1 MPHST
6 HMHQVS
12 AKDATAGYSPRL
24 CNEDLAPT
32 RDQNWSWYN
41 IFFILDVGRA
51 QHGGYVV
58 AASFFTLRLAS
69 WQVLLC
75 LLIGICIVQ
84 LCANL
89 VAKPSQMAG
98 VPYAVICRQAFG
110 VFGANIP
117 AVIRGL
123 IAFAWY
129 GIQTYLAANALMLVL
144 LKFWPSLSTLTGSGF
159 LGLSLLGWLCF
170 ATMWLLQAMVFWH
183 GMNAIKRFIDIAGP
197 AVYVVMLALAGW
209 IVYKT
214 GFDGISFTLA
224 SKSLTAGEQTW
235 QMITAT
241 ALVVSYFSGPLLN
254 FGDFSRY
261 GKNMGEIRRGNRWG
275 LPFNF
280 LLFSI
285 VTVVIVSGT
294 QSLFG
299 HMITDPIETVS
310 RIGNDLA
317 VAIGLLTMIT
327 ATIGINIVANFVS
340 PAFDFSNCSPQKI
353 SFRTGGMI
361 AAVGSILLTPW
372 NLFNSPEL
380 IHYTL
385 DVLGAFIGPL
395 FGILIADF
403 YLIKRGQV
411 SVDDLFDDTP
421 KGKYWYRNGFNPK
434 AIAALLPSVAIG
446 LIISFIPALHQVANF
461 SWFIGV
467 FLGATAYRWLAR
479 DERTAVAGP
488 AFRAKVMAQKS
499 NSAHSKLRRKG
510 KSHPQP
516 CRPGVNAEAA
526 VVSEPVGRWLFTDA
540 RRSAERRDQARIFEA
555 LQPLSHLGLR
565 QVCMKRR
572 RSGEGKPGQQGGDND
587 KQVPF
592 GRVQQE

>member
-1 MPHST
+1 MPNS
-6 HMHQVS
+6 QKIS
-12 AKDATAGYSPRL
+12 QATADSAHAHYSPRL
-24 CNEDLAPT
+24 CNDDLAPT
-32 RDQNWSWYN
+32 RDQKWSWYN
-41 IFFILDVGRA
+41 IFSFWMSDV
-51 QHGGYVV
+51 HSMGGYVV
-58 AASFFTLRLAS
+58 AASFFTLGLAS

-75 LLIGICIVQ
+75 LLVGICIVQ
-84 LCANL
+84 ICANL

-129 GIQTYLAANALMLVL
+129 GIQTYLAANALMLVS
-144 LKFWPSLSTLTGSGF
+144 LKFWPALTPLTHASW
-159 LGLSLLGWLCF
+159 LGLSQLGWICF
-170 ATMWLLQAMVFWH
+170 GVMWFAQALVFWH
-183 GMNAIKRFIDIAGP
+183 GMNAIKRFIDVAGP
-197 AVYVVMLALAGW
+197 AVYVVMVALAVW

-214 GFDGISFTLA
+214 GFNGISLTLA
-224 SKSLTAGEQTW
+224 SKQLSGGQQAWE
-235 QMITAT
+235 MITAT

-261 GKNMGEIRRGNRWG
+261 GKNMNEIRRGNRWG

-280 LLFSI
+280 LLFSV

-299 HMITDPIETVS
+299 HMITDPVETVS
-310 RIGNDLA
+310 RVGSDLA

-361 AAVGSILLTPW
+361 AAVGSVLLTPW
-372 NLFNSPEL
+372 NLFQSPEL

-395 FGILIADF
+395 FGILLCDF
-403 YLIKRGQV
+403 YLIKRGQI
-411 SVDDLFDDTP
+411 SVNDLFNDTP
-421 KGKYWYRNGFNPK
+421 KGQYWYRGGFNPK
-434 AIAALLPSVAIG
+434 AIGALVPSVLIG
-446 LIISFIPALHQVANF
+446 LAISFTPSLHAVANF

-467 FLGATAYRWLAR
+467 ALSAGCYRWIAR
-479 DERTAVAGP
+479 EDRVSIPQGYGG
-488 AFRAKVMAQKS
+488 KVM
-499 NSAHSKLRRKG
+499 
-510 KSHPQP
+510 
-516 CRPGVNAEAA
+516 VE
-526 VVSEPVGRWLFTDA
+526 
-540 RRSAERRDQARIFEA
+540 
-555 LQPLSHLGLR
+555 
-565 QVCMKRR
+565 KR
-572 RSGEGKPGQQGGDND
+572 
-587 KQVPF
+587 
-592 GRVQQE
+592 

>member
-1 MPHST
+1 MSDVHS
-6 HMHQVS
+6 M
-12 AKDATAGYSPRL
+12 
-24 CNEDLAPT
+24 
-32 RDQNWSWYN
+32 
-41 IFFILDVGRA
+41 
-51 QHGGYVV
+51 GGYVV
-58 AASFFTLRLAS
+58 AASFFTLGLAS
-69 WQVLLC
+69 WQVLFC
-75 LLIGICIVQ
+75 LLAGIGIVQ

-144 LKFWPSLSTLTGSGF
+144 LKFYPELNSMTQSSW
-159 LGLSLLGWLCF
+159 LGLSLLGWCCF
-170 ATMWLLQAMVFWH
+170 GTMWLLQAIVFWH

-197 AVYVVMLALAGW
+197 AVYVVMFALAGW

-214 GFDGISFTLA
+214 GFSAMSFTLA
-224 SKSLTAGEQTW
+224 SKHLTVSEQSW
-235 QMITAT
+235 QMISAT

-261 GKNMGEIRRGNRWG
+261 SKSMSEVRRGNRWG

-280 LLFSI
+280 LLFSV

-299 HMITDPIETVS
+299 RMITDPIETVS
-310 RIGNDLA
+310 MVGSDLA

-361 AAVGSILLTPW
+361 AAVGSVVLTPW
-372 NLFNSPEL
+372 NLFQSPEL

-403 YLIKRGQV
+403 YLIKGGKV
-411 SVDDLFDDTP
+411 SVDDLFNATP
-421 KGKYWYRNGFNPK
+421 QGRYWYRNGFNPH
-434 AIAALLPSVAIG
+434 AIAALLPAVGICLAT
-446 LIISFIPALHQVANF
+446 SFIPALHSVANF

-467 FLGATAYRWLAR
+467 ALGAGSYRWLAR
-479 DERTAVAGP
+479 AGREVP
-488 AFRAKVMAQKS
+488 A
-499 NSAHSKLRRKG
+499 
-510 KSHPQP
+510 
-516 CRPGVNAEAA
+516 AA
-526 VVSEPVGRWLFTDA
+526 YQDV
-540 RRSAERRDQARIFEA
+540 A
-555 LQPLSHLGLR
+555 LQKEGL
-565 QVCMKRR
+565 
-572 RSGEGKPGQQGGDND
+572 
-587 KQVPF
+587 
-592 GRVQQE
+592 

>member
-1 MPHST
+1 MPNLEPNY
-6 HMHQVS
+6 
-12 AKDATAGYSPRL
+12 KDSYSPRL
-24 CNEDLAPT
+24 TNDDLAPT
-32 RDQNWSWYN
+32 RDQNWTWYN
-41 IFFILDVGRA
+41 IFSFWMSDV
-51 QHGGYVV
+51 HSMGGYVV
-58 AASFFTLRLAS
+58 AASFFALGLAS

-75 LLIGICIVQ
+75 LLLGICIMQ

-129 GIQTYLAANALMLVL
+129 GIQTYLAANALMLVA
-144 LKFWPSLSTLTGSGF
+144 LKFWPSLAPMTEGHF
-159 LGLSLLGWLCF
+159 LGLSHLGWVCF
-170 ATMWLLQAMVFWH
+170 GIMWVLQALVFWH
-183 GMNAIKRFIDIAGP
+183 GMSAIKRFIDIAGP
-197 AVYVVMLALAGW
+197 AVYVVMLALAIW
-209 IVYKT
+209 ILSQT

-224 SKSLTAGEQTW
+224 SKELTAGEQTW
-235 QMITAT
+235 QMVTAT

-261 GKNMGEIRRGNRWG
+261 GKSMQEIRRGNRWG

-299 HMITDPIETVS
+299 KMITDPIETVS
-310 RIGNDLA
+310 HVGNSLA
-317 VAIGLLTMIT
+317 MAIGLLTMII

-361 AAVGSILLTPW
+361 AAVGSVLLTPW
-372 NLFNSPEL
+372 NLFQSPEL

-385 DVLGAFIGPL
+385 DVLGSFIGPL
-395 FGILIADF
+395 FGILLADF
-403 YLIKRGQV
+403 YLIKRGKV
-411 SVDDLFDDTP
+411 FVDDLFTVSP
-421 KGKYWYRNGFNPK
+421 AGRYWYKNGINPK
-434 AIAALLPSVAIG
+434 AVAALIPSVAVC
-446 LIISFIPALHQVANF
+446 LIISFIPSLHAVANF

-467 FLGATAYRWLAR
+467 FLGLCSYRWIARHEREGEGESFTPRRATAK
-479 DERTAVAGP
+479 E
-488 AFRAKVMAQKS
+488 
-499 NSAHSKLRRKG
+499 
-510 KSHPQP
+510 
-516 CRPGVNAEAA
+516 
-526 VVSEPVGRWLFTDA
+526 
-540 RRSAERRDQARIFEA
+540 
-555 LQPLSHLGLR
+555 
-565 QVCMKRR
+565 
-572 RSGEGKPGQQGGDND
+572 
-587 KQVPF
+587 
-592 GRVQQE
+592 

>member
-1 MPHST
+1 MPHSSHTQQTKT
-6 HMHQVS
+6 HE
-12 AKDATAGYSPRL
+12 AAAGYSPRL
-24 CNEDLAPT
+24 CNDDLAPT

-41 IFFILDVGRA
+41 IFSFWMSDV
-51 QHGGYVV
+51 HSMGGYVV
-58 AASFFTLRLAS
+58 AASFFTLGLAS

-75 LLIGICIVQ
+75 LLVGICIVQ

-98 VPYAVICRQAFG
+98 VPYAVISRQAFG

-129 GIQTYLAANALMLVL
+129 GIQTYLAANALMLVA
-144 LKFWPSLSTLTGSGF
+144 LKFWPSLSSLTTGAF
-159 LGLSLLGWLCF
+159 LGLSHLGWICF
-170 ATMWLLQAMVFWH
+170 AIMWVLQAMVFWH
-183 GMNAIKRFIDIAGP
+183 GMSAIKRFIDIAGP

-224 SKSLTAGEQTW
+224 SKSLSAGEQTW

-261 GKNMGEIRRGNRWG
+261 GKSMGEIRRGNRWG

-299 HMITDPIETVS
+299 KMITDPIETVS
-310 RIGNDLA
+310 RVGNDLA

-361 AAVGSILLTPW
+361 AAAKDGALT
-372 NLFNSPEL
+372 
-380 IHYTL
+380 
-385 DVLGAFIGPL
+385 
-395 FGILIADF
+395 ADA
-403 YLIKRGQV
+403 L
-411 SVDDLFDDTP
+411 
-421 KGKYWYRNGFNPK
+421 KGKTVGVQLATSYFD
-434 AIAALLPSVAIG
+434 AAKKI
-446 LIISFIPALHQVANF
+446 
-461 SWFIGV
+461 
-467 FLGATAYRWLAR
+467 
-479 DERTAVAGP
+479 
-488 AFRAKVMAQKS
+488 
-499 NSAHSKLRRKG
+499 
-510 KSHPQP
+510 
-516 CRPGVNAEAA
+516 PGVKEVKTYKADPEVFSALKAKKIDAWISDKFTIMETLNKNADSG
-526 VVSEPVGRWLFTDA
+526 VVSGDQVFVEKVSLIMRKNNKEFMDKVNQALADLTADGTLAKISDKYFKTD
-540 RRSAERRDQARIFEA
+540 IT
-555 LQPLSHLGLR
+555 
-565 QVCMKRR
+565 CK
-572 RSGEGKPGQQGGDND
+572 
-587 KQVPF
+587 
-592 GRVQQE
+592 

>member
-1 MPHST
+1 MPNTQNT
-6 HMHQVS
+6 HQLNAGDPAS
-12 AKDATAGYSPRL
+12 GYSPRL

-32 RDQNWSWYN
+32 REQNWNWYN
-41 IFFILDVGRA
+41 IFSFWMSDV
-51 QHGGYVV
+51 HSMGGYVV
-58 AASFFTLRLAS
+58 AASFFTLGLAS
-69 WQVLLC
+69 WQVLIC
-75 LLIGICIVQ
+75 LLAGIVIVQ

-89 VAKPSQMAG
+89 VAKPSQIAG

-144 LKFWPSLSTLTGSGF
+144 LKFWPSLAAMTQTSL
-159 LGLSLLGWLCF
+159 LGLSSLGWICF

-183 GMNAIKRFIDIAGP
+183 GMSAIKRFIDIAGP

-214 GFDGISFTLA
+214 GLDGISFTLA
-224 SKSLTAGEQTW
+224 SKTLTAGEQSW

-261 GKNMGEIRRGNRWG
+261 ARSMGEIRRGNRWG

-280 LLFSI
+280 LLFSV

-299 HMITDPIETVS
+299 RMITDPIETVS
-310 RIGNDLA
+310 HVGNDLA

-340 PAFDFSNCSPQKI
+340 PAFDFSNCAPQKI

-395 FGILIADF
+395 FGILLVDF

-411 SVDDLFDDTP
+411 SIDDLFDDTP

-434 AIAALLPSVAIG
+434 AIAALLPSVAVG
-446 LIISFIPALHQVANF
+446 LIISFIPALHEVANF

-467 FLGATAYRWLAR
+467 LLSGSLYRWIAR
-479 DERTAVAGP
+479 DERQAASSARFTPGAL
-488 AFRAKVMAQKS
+488 AQK
-499 NSAHSKLRRKG
+499 
-510 KSHPQP
+510 
-516 CRPGVNAEAA
+516 E
-526 VVSEPVGRWLFTDA
+526 
-540 RRSAERRDQARIFEA
+540 
-555 LQPLSHLGLR
+555 
-565 QVCMKRR
+565 
-572 RSGEGKPGQQGGDND
+572 
-587 KQVPF
+587 
-592 GRVQQE
+592 

>member
-1 MPHST
+1 MPNPQKH
-6 HMHQVS
+6 VS
-12 AKDATAGYSPRL
+12 ASAAEARARYSPRL
-24 CNEDLAPT
+24 TNEDLAPT
-32 RDQNWSWYN
+32 RQQNWTWYN
-41 IFFILDVGRA
+41 IFSFWMSDV
-51 QHGGYVV
+51 HSMGGYVV
-58 AASFFTLRLAS
+58 AASFFTLGLAS
-69 WQVLLC
+69 WQVLIC
-75 LLIGICIVQ
+75 LLAGICIVQ

-129 GIQTYLAANALMLVL
+129 GIQTWLAANALMLVL
-144 LKFWPSLSTLTGSGF
+144 LKFFPTLASMTHASW
-159 LGLSLLGWLCF
+159 LGLSLLGWCCF
-170 ATMWLLQAMVFWH
+170 GVMWLLQAMVFWH
-183 GMNAIKRFIDIAGP
+183 GMSAIKRFIDVAGP
-197 AVYVVMLALAGW
+197 AVYVVMVTLAGW

-224 SKSLTAGEQTW
+224 SKSLSAGEQSW

-261 GKNMGEIRRGNRWG
+261 GKSMGEIRRGNRWG

-280 LLFSI
+280 LLFSV

-299 HMITDPIETVS
+299 KMITDPIETVS
-310 RIGNDLA
+310 MVGNDVA

-361 AAVGSILLTPW
+361 AAVGSVLLTPW
-372 NLFNSPEL
+372 NLFQSPEL

-395 FGILIADF
+395 FGILLADF
-403 YLIKRGQV
+403 YLIKRSRI
-411 SVDDLFDDTP
+411 SVDDLFDATP
-421 KGKYWYRNGFNPK
+421 QGRYWYRGGFNPK
-434 AIAALLPSVAIG
+434 AIAALLPSVVIG
-446 LIISFIPALHQVANF
+446 LIISFVPSLHGVASF
-461 SWFIGV
+461 SWFIGAA
-467 FLGATAYRWLAR
+467 LGGGCYRFLAR
-479 DERTAVAGP
+479 HEREADAARAFTGGVA
-488 AFRAKVMAQKS
+488 M
-499 NSAHSKLRRKG
+499 
-510 KSHPQP
+510 
-516 CRPGVNAEAA
+516 
-526 VVSEPVGRWLFTDA
+526 
-540 RRSAERRDQARIFEA
+540 
-555 LQPLSHLGLR
+555 
-565 QVCMKRR
+565 
-572 RSGEGKPGQQGGDND
+572 
-587 KQVPF
+587 
-592 GRVQQE
+592 QEK

>member
-1 MPHST
+1 MPNSE
-6 HMHQVS
+6 VS
-12 AKDATAGYSPRL
+12 SQAAAAGANANYSPRL

-41 IFFILDVGRA
+41 IFSFWMSDV
-51 QHGGYVV
+51 HSMGGYVV
-58 AASFFTLRLAS
+58 AASFFTLGLAS

-75 LLIGICIVQ
+75 LLAGICIVQ

-129 GIQTYLAANALMLVL
+129 GIQTYLAANALMLVS
-144 LKFWPSLSTLTGSGF
+144 LKFWPALSPLTQSSW
-159 LGLSLLGWLCF
+159 LGLSQLGWICF
-170 ATMWLLQAMVFWH
+170 GIMWFLQAMVFWH

-197 AVYVVMLALAGW
+197 AVYVVMVALAGW

-214 GFDGISFTLA
+214 GFSGISLPLG
-224 SKSLTAGEQTW
+224 SKSLTGGEQAW

-261 GKNMGEIRRGNRWG
+261 GKSLGEIRRGNRWG

-299 HMITDPIETVS
+299 RMITDPIETVS
-310 RIGNDLA
+310 MVGNDLA
-317 VAIGLLTMIT
+317 VAIGLLTMII

-361 AAVGSILLTPW
+361 AAVGSVLLTPW
-372 NLFNSPEL
+372 NLFQSPEL

-395 FGILIADF
+395 FGILLADF
-403 YLIKRGQV
+403 YLIKRSQI

-421 KGKYWYRNGFNPK
+421 KGIYWYKGGFNPK

-446 LIISFIPALHQVANF
+446 LVISFIPSLHAVANF

-467 FLGATAYRWLAR
+467 AMGAGSYRWIARGDLAA
-479 DERTAVAGP
+479 TVAKGYN
-488 AFRAKVMAQKS
+488 AKVAMQK
-499 NSAHSKLRRKG
+499 
-510 KSHPQP
+510 
-516 CRPGVNAEAA
+516 E
-526 VVSEPVGRWLFTDA
+526 
-540 RRSAERRDQARIFEA
+540 
-555 LQPLSHLGLR
+555 
-565 QVCMKRR
+565 
-572 RSGEGKPGQQGGDND
+572 
-587 KQVPF
+587 
-592 GRVQQE
+592 

>member
-1 MPHST
+1 MPNS
-6 HMHQVS
+6 QNVS
-12 AKDATAGYSPRL
+12 QASAVEAHANYSPRL
-24 CNEDLAPT
+24 CNKDLAPT

-41 IFFILDVGRA
+41 IFSFWMSDV
-51 QHGGYVV
+51 HSMGGYVV
-58 AASFFTLRLAS
+58 AASFFTLGLAS

-75 LLIGICIVQ
+75 LLVGICIVQ
-84 LCANL
+84 ICANL

-129 GIQTYLAANALMLVL
+129 GIQTYLAANALMLVS
-144 LKFWPSLSTLTGSGF
+144 LKFWPSLAAMTHASW
-159 LGLSLLGWLCF
+159 LGLSQLGWICF
-170 ATMWLLQAMVFWH
+170 GIMWLAQAMVFWH
-183 GMNAIKRFIDIAGP
+183 GMSAIKRFIDIAGP
-197 AVYVVMLALAGW
+197 AVYVVMVALAGW

-214 GFDGISFTLA
+214 GFDGISLTLA
-224 SKSLTAGEQTW
+224 SKQLTGGQQVWE
-235 QMITAT
+235 MITAT

-261 GKNMGEIRRGNRWG
+261 GKSMNEIRRGNRWG

-280 LLFSI
+280 LLFSV

-310 RIGNDLA
+310 RVGNDLA

-361 AAVGSILLTPW
+361 AAVGSVLLTPW
-372 NLFNSPEL
+372 NLFQSPEL

-395 FGILIADF
+395 FGILLCDF
-403 YLIKRGQV
+403 YLIKRSQI
-411 SVDDLFDDTP
+411 SVKDLFDDTP
-421 KGKYWYRNGFNPK
+421 QGQYWYRGGFNPK
-434 AIAALLPSVAIG
+434 AIVALVPSVLIG
-446 LIISFIPALHQVANF
+446 LVISFIPSLHDVANF

-467 FLGATAYRWLAR
+467 ALAGGFYRWIAR
-479 DERTAVAGP
+479 EDR
-488 AFRAKVMAQKS
+488 
-499 NSAHSKLRRKG
+499 
-510 KSHPQP
+510 
-516 CRPGVNAEAA
+516 
-526 VVSEPVGRWLFTDA
+526 VVSSQSYGRKVA
-540 RRSAERRDQARIFEA
+540 VE
-555 LQPLSHLGLR
+555 
-565 QVCMKRR
+565 KR
-572 RSGEGKPGQQGGDND
+572 
-587 KQVPF
+587 
-592 GRVQQE
+592 